1 MSGGLSVG
9 RQDFLRELVSGPPH
23 LAHYVVVQRSH
34 KGERG
39 LLRQPWIGRRWT
51 KDRQTGPYPVKARK
65 GPSVIKQ
72 MGIVMSGRKRIEV
85 NV

>member
-9 RQDFLRELVSGPPH
+9 QKDFLRELVSNPLT
-23 LAHYVVVQRSH
+23 LAHFVVVQRSH

-51 KDRQTGPYPVKARK
+51 KDRQTWPYPVKARK

-72 MGIVMSGRKRIEV
+72 KGEVLSGPRVVEV